1 MLIYI
6 LADNSIKFVDLT
18 ICKSKNFLRN
28 RCLKKEKIRILTQKI
43 KKFKL
48 NYMMMI
54 DIMRNSNQI

>member
-1 MLIYI
+1 MLTYI

-18 ICKSKNFLRN
+18 ICKSKNLLRN